1 MIWEGGRGRR
11 WREIWLGFGEGGGWI
26 GKNFHKVDRDSL
38 ESRLRTKLFLDY
50 FRTEHVLSFYSFIH
64 TIVKD
69 TMRLTVKKS
78 AFRFVAPYRN
88 TFYSQNCFSFF
99 AKA

>member
-1 MIWEGGRGRR
+1 MIWEGGRERR
-11 WREIWLGFGEGGGWI
+11 WREIWLGFGEGVGWI

-69 TMRLTVKKS
+69 TMRLTVKKRVSLRS
-78 AFRFVAPYRN
+78 AL
-88 TFYSQNCFSFF
+88 S
-99 AKA
+99 